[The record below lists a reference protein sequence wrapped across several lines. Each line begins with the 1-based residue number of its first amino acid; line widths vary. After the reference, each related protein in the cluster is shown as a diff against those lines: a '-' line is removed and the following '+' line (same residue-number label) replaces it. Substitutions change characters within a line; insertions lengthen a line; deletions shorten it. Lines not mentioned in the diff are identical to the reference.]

1 MKNSQPYHGEWWIP
15 AEVHPDNNHGI
26 YPMVHKGMEARY
38 TGTLTYHENE
48 DTILELYHVPSHFH
62 STQFAHNSVIWGRD
76 ANGHI
81 FTLFNVWM
89 REQRLGDFSKTTF
102 VVSMILVG
110 EHVISMDDAHF
121 SKCIVSFPY
130 LRNWAFRSKLRI
142 QDESDNYHYTLTDIY
157 KEGYLT
163 EQSVDKGIEWKLRD
177 WYTLNVTRYELNIT
191 QDTKFMIDAPE
202 GISVRECLG
211 QIGEF
216 SQFLSIA
223 LYCEQNPSEVVFY
236 TKDTNNKLELLF
248 KKGESVAPPAVSLIK
263 FDQLQSKIPS
273 MLRAWHDN
281 FDKVS
286 PISGYLID
294 SLGKNSSFDVPD
306 FLIIAQALDGYHKR
320 FVNKK
325 DGRDVRQYKDQMNAL
340 LKAFEE
346 VDVIRDCKIDSE
358 VLTDSRNKYSHLYPD
373 DEESK
378 AVKGGRLYRLTEKCK
393 ILLTCCLLNMM
404 GLTSEEINICCNQ
417 SPIDALVNSLSFE

>member
-1 MKNSQPYHGEWWIP
+1 MNNVPQPYHGEWWIS
-15 AEVHPDNNHGI
+15 AEVHPDNYGI

-62 STQFAHNSVIWGRD
+62 STQFAHNPVIWGRD

-157 KEGYLT
+157 NEGFLI

-177 WYTLNVTRYELNIT
+177 WYTLNFTRYELNIT
-191 QDTKFMIDAPE
+191 QDTKFMIDASE

-236 TKDTNNKLELLF
+236 TKDTNNKVELLF
-248 KKGESVAPPAVSLIK
+248 KKGESVTPAAVSLIK

-346 VDVIRDCKIDSE
+346 VDVIRNCKIKSD

-378 AVKGGRLYRLTEKCK
+378 AVKGRELYQLTEKCK

-404 GLTSEEINICCNQ
+404 GLTNEEINICCNQ
-417 SPIDALVNSLSFE
+417 SPIDALVNSLSFD